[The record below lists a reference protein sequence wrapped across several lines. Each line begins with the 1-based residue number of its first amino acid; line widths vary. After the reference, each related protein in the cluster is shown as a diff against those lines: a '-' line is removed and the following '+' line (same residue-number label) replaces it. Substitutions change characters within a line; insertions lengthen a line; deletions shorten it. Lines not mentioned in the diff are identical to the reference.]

1 MKYAGYDV
9 IILEG
14 TSPQPVYLF
23 IDNEGVELR
32 EAHHYWGRGT
42 ITVEK
47 ALKRD
52 LGQEFQIAAVGPA
65 AENLVRFAC
74 INHDF
79 GRQAGRGGIGTV
91 MGAKK
96 LKAIAVRGTK
106 RVPVADVGRYH
117 SLSQEMFKACRN
129 SEGLEVWQRYG
140 TAGITTWSNE
150 VGAFP
155 TRNFQS
161 GAMDGYEMVSG
172 ETMRSKLVV
181 ADKACFACPTPC
193 GKYSYSRKYEAYVEG
208 PEYETTALL
217 GGNCGLERIDEI
229 AYANYLCDE
238 YGLDTISAGNV
249 IGFAM
254 ECFERGIID
263 TADTDGVRL
272 RYGEAQGIFALRE
285 GTLDILAEGVKRAA
299 EVFGR
304 DSLDFAMQVKV
315 LEMSGYESR
324 NAPAMLLSY
333 MTCDVGAHHN
343 RSWAITYDIEV
354 GRDRITPG

>member
-1 MKYAGYDV
+1 
-9 IILEG
+9 
-14 TSPQPVYLF
+14 
-23 IDNEGVELR
+23 
-32 EAHHYWGRGT
+32 
-42 ITVEK
+42 
-47 ALKRD
+47 
-52 LGQEFQIAAVGPA
+52 
-65 AENLVRFAC
+65 
-74 INHDF
+74 
-79 GRQAGRGGIGTV
+79 
-91 MGAKK
+91 
-96 LKAIAVRGTK
+96 
-106 RVPVADVGRYH
+106 
-117 SLSQEMFKACRN
+117 
-129 SEGLEVWQRYG
+129 
-140 TAGITTWSNE
+140 
-150 VGAFP
+150 
-155 TRNFQS
+155 
-161 GAMDGYEMVSG
+161 MDGYEMVSG

-238 YGLDTISAGNV
+238 YGLDKISAGNV

-304 DSLDFAMQVKV
+304 DSLDFAMQVKG

>member
-1 MKYAGYDV
+1 VKYAGYDV

-140 TAGITTWSNE
+140 TAGITT
-150 VGAFP
+150 
-155 TRNFQS
+155 
-161 GAMDGYEMVSG
+161 
-172 ETMRSKLVV
+172 L
-181 ADKACFACPTPC
+181 
-193 GKYSYSRKYEAYVEG
+193 
-208 PEYETTALL
+208 
-217 GGNCGLERIDEI
+217 
-229 AYANYLCDE
+229 
-238 YGLDTISAGNV
+238 
-249 IGFAM
+249 
-254 ECFERGIID
+254 
-263 TADTDGVRL
+263 
-272 RYGEAQGIFALRE
+272 
-285 GTLDILAEGVKRAA
+285 VKRGGCLPHPQ
-299 EVFGR
+299 FPIWSDGR
-304 DSLDFAMQVKV
+304 
-315 LEMSGYESR
+315 
-324 NAPAMLLSY
+324 
-333 MTCDVGAHHN
+333 
-343 RSWAITYDIEV
+343 I
-354 GRDRITPG
+354 RDGKRGDDA